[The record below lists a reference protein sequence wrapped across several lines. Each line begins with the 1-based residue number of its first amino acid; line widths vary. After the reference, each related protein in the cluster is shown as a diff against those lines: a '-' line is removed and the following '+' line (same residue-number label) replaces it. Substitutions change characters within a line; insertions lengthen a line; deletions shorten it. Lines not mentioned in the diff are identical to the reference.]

1 MNRGFVTGVRIATKC
16 ANKSSNC
23 GFKVASS
30 NNIYNSFKATCTLNN
45 NNNSNIP
52 SSSSSSSPSF
62 ASFFSSTSTSAT
74 LNGSSN
80 NKTVVPKSLENIS
93 SASQFNFSTFFII
106 SDDDDGM

>member
-23 GFKVASS
+23 GFKAASS
-30 NNIYNSFKATCTLNN
+30 NNIYNNSFKATCTLNN
-45 NNNSNIP
+45 NNSNIP
-52 SSSSSSSPSF
+52 SSSSSSPSF

-80 NKTVVPKSLENIS
+80 KTVVPKGLEKIS

>member
-1 MNRGFVTGVRIATKC
+1 MNRGFVTGVRVATKC

-23 GFKVASS
+23 GFKAASS
-30 NNIYNSFKATCTLNN
+30 NNIYNSFKSTCTLNNKN

-52 SSSSSSSPSF
+52 SSSTSSPSF

-80 NKTVVPKSLENIS
+80 RSVVPKSLENIS
-93 SASQFNFSTFFII
+93 STAQFNFSTFFIV
-106 SDDDDGM
+106 SDGTYC

>member
-1 MNRGFVTGVRIATKC
+1 MNRGFVTGVRVATKC

-23 GFKVASS
+23 GFKAASS
-30 NNIYNSFKATCTLNN
+30 NNIYNSFKSTCTLNN

-52 SSSSSSSPSF
+52 SSSQSSPSF

-74 LNGSSN
+74 LKGCSPN
-80 NKTVVPKSLENIS
+80 NSVVPKSLENIS
-93 SASQFNFSTFFII
+93 SASQFNFSSFFII